1 MELSSASVVVLP
13 SARSRVIRSEN
24 RPQPSSSGH
33 PNGCPGFLANV
44 PSWPASAHS
53 PAELRSDF
61 GLLSHLERIV
71 DFNAEVTHGA
81 LQFGMA

>member
-1 MELSSASVVVLP
+1 MADVQVK
-13 SARSRVIRSEN
+13 
-24 RPQPSSSGH
+24 QPSECLRH
-33 PNGCPGFLANV
+33 EALNV
-44 PSWPASAHS
+44 ASWPASARS
-53 PAELRSDF
+53 PTDLRSDF